1 MGVLE
6 LQMSDKVYIEKI
18 GGKMKKGSSLI
29 KSTFIIMI
37 VSLISRALGFVR
49 DMLIAK
55 NFGAGMYTDAY
66 NIAVSVPEIIFTLV
80 GLAIS
85 TAFLPMLSKVK
96 AKNGKEEMY
105 NFANN
110 LINILFIVSLIFFIV
125 TSIFAKEIVY
135 IFGFSEETS
144 LLAIKLLRITL
155 LNLVFLAVNAC
166 FTAMLQVNEDFIIP
180 SILGLFFNLP
190 MIIYLLL
197 FRNYDI
203 VGLTI
208 ANVIGNFFRVAVQVP
223 SLITHGYRY
232 KFLIKLK
239 DERLK
244 EIIILI
250 IPVIIGAGANSLNMI
265 VDKYIASYLEVGSI
279 SALDYAQKLILF
291 INTIITTSVTSV
303 VYPLMANMRHSGD
316 NTGFIKILKK
326 SIVYLAILLIPIS
339 IGVMIF
345 GKDIVKIVYE
355 RGEFTEH
362 AVYITT
368 LALLGCGVGIFFT
381 GIRDILNSTLFSMGK
396 TKITTINGI
405 IGVIINIIC
414 SVVLSKYIGIM
425 GIALASSIAMVVT
438 SILLLISIIKLEKSF
453 IIKDTIKKIGIITIN
468 SIIMGIIIIL
478 LVIYLRDKL
487 NSIVLLLLGT
497 IIGSIIYFIL
507 CYISKIQEVI
517 EIRSLI
523 LKKIKR

>member
-1 MGVLE
+1 MRQSIHG
-6 LQMSDKVYIEKI
+6 KI
-18 GGKMKKGSSLI
+18 GEKMKKKSSLI

-37 VSLISRALGFVR
+37 VSLISRALGFIR

-96 AKNGKEEMY
+96 ARSGKKEMY
-105 NFANN
+105 SFANN
-110 LINILFIVSLIFFIV
+110 LINILFIVSLLFFIV
-125 TSIFAKEIVY
+125 TSIFSKEIVY

-144 LLAIKLLRITL
+144 LIAIKLLKITL
-155 LNLVFLAVNAC
+155 LNLLFLAVNAC

-197 FRNYDI
+197 FKNYDI

-232 KFLIKLK
+232 KFLIKFK

-250 IPVIIGAGANSLNMI
+250 IPVIVGAGANSLNMV
-265 VDKYIASYLEVGSI
+265 VDKYIASYLEVGSV

-316 NTGFIKILKK
+316 NNGFINTLKK
-326 SIVYLAILLIPIS
+326 SILYLAILLIPITV
-339 IGVMIF
+339 GVIIF
-345 GKDIVKIVYE
+345 GNDIVKVVYA
-355 RGEFTEH
+355 RGKFTEH

-368 LALLGCGVGIFFT
+368 LALLGYGFGIFFT

-396 TKITTINGI
+396 TKITTLNGI
-405 IGVIINIIC
+405 IGVIINIIF
-414 SVVLSKYIGIM
+414 SIVLSKYIGIM
-425 GIALASSIAMVVT
+425 GVALASVIAMVVT
-438 SILLLISIIKLEKSF
+438 AILLFISIIKLEKSF
-453 IIKDTIKKIGIITIN
+453 IIKDIIKKIIIITMN
-468 SIIMGIIIIL
+468 SIIMGVVIIIL
-478 LVIYLRDKL
+478 VICLRTRL
-487 NSIVLLLLGT
+487 NSVVLLLLGT

-507 CYISKIQEVI
+507 CYLFKIEEVI

>member
-1 MGVLE
+1 
-6 LQMSDKVYIEKI
+6 
-18 GGKMKKGSSLI
+18 MKRGSSLI

-37 VSLISRALGFVR
+37 VSLISRALGFIR

-96 AKNGKEEMY
+96 AKKGKKEMY
-105 NFANN
+105 SFANN
-110 LINILFIVSLIFFIV
+110 VINILFIVSLIFFMI
-125 TSIFAKEIVY
+125 TSIFSKEIVN

-144 LLAIKLLRITL
+144 LLAIKLLKITL
-155 LNLVFLAVNAC
+155 LNLLFLSINAC
-166 FTAMLQVNEDFIIP
+166 FTSLLQVNEDFVVP

-190 MIIYLLL
+190 MILYLLL
-197 FRNYDI
+197 FKNYDI

-223 SLITHGYRY
+223 SLLKHGYAY
-232 KFLIKLK
+232 KFLISFK

-244 EIIILI
+244 EVMLLI
-250 IPVIIGAGANSLNMI
+250 IPVIIGAGANSLNMV
-265 VDKYIASYLEVGSI
+265 VDKYIASYLEVGSV
-279 SALDYAQKLILF
+279 SALDYAQKLIFF

-316 NTGFIKILKK
+316 NNGFINILKK
-326 SIVYLAILLIPIS
+326 AILYLAILLIPIT
-339 IGVMIF
+339 IGVIIF

-355 RGEFTEH
+355 RGKFTEH

-368 LALLGCGVGIFFT
+368 LALLGYGLGILFT

-405 IGVIINIIC
+405 IGVIINIIF
-414 SVVLSKYIGIM
+414 SVILSKYIGIM
-425 GIALASSIAMVVT
+425 GVALASAIAMIVT
-438 SILLLISIIKLEKSF
+438 SILLFKSIIKLEKGF
-453 IIKDTIKKIGIITIN
+453 IIKDIIKKMGIITIN
-468 SIIMGIIIIL
+468 SIIMGVIII
-478 LVIYLRDKL
+478 VIVICLRSKL

-507 CYISKIQEVI
+507 CYLFKIEEVI
-517 EIRSLI
+517 EIKSLI

>member
-1 MGVLE
+1 
-6 LQMSDKVYIEKI
+6 
-18 GGKMKKGSSLI
+18 MKRGSSLI

-37 VSLISRALGFVR
+37 VSLISRALGFIR

-55 NFGAGMYTDAY
+55 NFGAGIYTDAY

-96 AKNGKEEMY
+96 AKKGKKEMY
-105 NFANN
+105 SFANN
-110 LINILFIVSLIFFIV
+110 VINILFIVSLIFFMI
-125 TSIFAKEIVY
+125 TSIFSKEIVN

-144 LLAIKLLRITL
+144 LLAIKLLKITL
-155 LNLVFLAVNAC
+155 LNLLFLSINAC
-166 FTAMLQVNEDFIIP
+166 FTSLLQVNEDFVVP

-190 MIIYLLL
+190 MILYLLL
-197 FRNYDI
+197 FKNYDI

-208 ANVIGNFFRVAVQVP
+208 ANVIGNFFRVVVQVP
-223 SLITHGYRY
+223 SLLKHGYEY
-232 KFLIKLK
+232 KFLISFK

-244 EIIILI
+244 EIMILI
-250 IPVIIGAGANSLNMI
+250 IPVIIGAGANSLNMV
-265 VDKYIASYLEVGSI
+265 VDKYIASYLEVGSV
-279 SALDYAQKLILF
+279 SALDYAQKLIFF

-316 NTGFIKILKK
+316 DNGFIKILKK
-326 SIVYLAILLIPIS
+326 AILYLAILLIPIT

-355 RGEFTEH
+355 RGKFTEH

-368 LALLGCGVGIFFT
+368 LALLGYGLGIFFT

-405 IGVIINIIC
+405 IGVIINIIF
-414 SVVLSKYIGIM
+414 SVILSKYIGIM
-425 GIALASSIAMVVT
+425 GVALASAIAMIVT
-438 SILLLISIIKLEKSF
+438 SILLFKSIIKLEKGF
-453 IIKDTIKKIGIITIN
+453 IIKDIIKKISIITIN
-468 SIIMGIIIIL
+468 SIIMGVIIIII
-478 LVIYLRDKL
+478 VISLRNKF
-487 NSIVLLLLGT
+487 NTIVLLLLGT

-507 CYISKIQEVI
+507 CYIFKIEEVI
-517 EIRSLI
+517 EIKSLI

>member
-1 MGVLE
+1 
-6 LQMSDKVYIEKI
+6 
-18 GGKMKKGSSLI
+18 
-29 KSTFIIMI
+29 
-37 VSLISRALGFVR
+37 
-49 DMLIAK
+49 
-55 NFGAGMYTDAY
+55 
-66 NIAVSVPEIIFTLV
+66 
-80 GLAIS
+80 
-85 TAFLPMLSKVK
+85 
-96 AKNGKEEMY
+96 
-105 NFANN
+105 
-110 LINILFIVSLIFFIV
+110 
-125 TSIFAKEIVY
+125 
-135 IFGFSEETS
+135 
-144 LLAIKLLRITL
+144 
-155 LNLVFLAVNAC
+155 
-166 FTAMLQVNEDFIIP
+166 
-180 SILGLFFNLP
+180 
-190 MIIYLLL
+190 
-197 FRNYDI
+197 
-203 VGLTI
+203 
-208 ANVIGNFFRVAVQVP
+208 
-223 SLITHGYRY
+223 
-232 KFLIKLK
+232 
-239 DERLK
+239 
-244 EIIILI
+244 
-250 IPVIIGAGANSLNMI
+250 MI

-291 INTIITTSVTSV
+291 INTIITASVTSV
-303 VYPLMANMRHSGD
+303 VYPLMANMRHDGD
-316 NTGFIKILKK
+316 NNGFIKILKK
-326 SIVYLAILLIPIS
+326 AILYLAILLIPIS

-345 GKDIVKIVYE
+345 GKDIVKIVYQ
-355 RGEFTEH
+355 RGEFTEY

-368 LALLGCGVGIFFT
+368 LAMLGYGVGIFFT

-497 IIGSIIYFIL
+497 IIGSIVYFIL
-507 CYISKIQEVI
+507 CYLSKIEEVI

>member
-1 MGVLE
+1 
-6 LQMSDKVYIEKI
+6 
-18 GGKMKKGSSLI
+18 MKKGNSLI

-66 NIAVSVPEIIFTLV
+66 NVAVSVPEIIFTLV

-96 AKNGKEEMY
+96 AKKGKREMY
-105 NFANN
+105 DFANN
-110 LINILFIVSLIFFIV
+110 VINILFIISLIFFIV
-125 TSIFAKEIVY
+125 ANIFSKEIVY

-144 LLAIKLLRITL
+144 LLAIKLLKITL
-155 LNLVFLAVNAC
+155 LNLLFLSINAC
-166 FTAMLQVNEDFIIP
+166 FTSLLQVNEDFVVP

-223 SLITHGYRY
+223 SLLTHGYRY
-232 KFLIKLK
+232 KFLIKFK

-250 IPVIIGAGANSLNMI
+250 IPVIIGAGANSLNMV
-265 VDKYIASYLEVGSI
+265 VDKYIASYLEVGSV

-303 VYPLMANMRHSGD
+303 VYPLMANMLHSD
-316 NTGFIKILKK
+316 DKSGFINILKK
-326 SIVYLAILLIPIS
+326 SILYLAIVLIPIT
-339 IGVMIF
+339 IGVIIF
-345 GKDIVKIVYE
+345 DKDIVKVVYA
-355 RGEFTEH
+355 RGKFTEH
-362 AVYITT
+362 AVDITT
-368 LALLGCGVGIFFT
+368 LALLGYGFGIFFT

-405 IGVIINIIC
+405 IGVIVNIIL
-414 SVVLSKYIGIM
+414 SIILSKYLGII
-425 GIALASSIAMVVT
+425 GIALAASIAMIVT
-438 SILLLISIIKLEKSF
+438 SILLFISIIKLKKGF
-453 IIKDTIKKIGIITIN
+453 IIKDIIKKIGILTIN
-468 SIIMGIIIIL
+468 SVIMGVVIVI
-478 LVIYLRDKL
+478 LVIYLRSKL

-507 CYISKIQEVI
+507 CYLFKIEEVI
-517 EIRSLI
+517 EIKSLI

>member
-1 MGVLE
+1 
-6 LQMSDKVYIEKI
+6 
-18 GGKMKKGSSLI
+18 MKKGNSLI

-37 VSLISRALGFVR
+37 VSLISRALGFIR

-96 AKNGKEEMY
+96 AKKGQKEMY

-110 LINILFIVSLIFFIV
+110 VINILFIVSLLFFII
-125 TSIFAKEIVY
+125 TSIFSKEIVY

-144 LLAIKLLRITL
+144 LIAIKLLKITL
-155 LNLVFLAVNAC
+155 LNLLFLSINAC
-166 FTAMLQVNEDFIIP
+166 FTSLLQVNEDFVVP

-223 SLITHGYRY
+223 SLLTHGYRY
-232 KFLIKLK
+232 KFLIKFK

-250 IPVIIGAGANSLNMI
+250 IPVIVGAGANSLNMV
-265 VDKYIASYLEVGSI
+265 VDKYIASYLEVGSV

-303 VYPLMANMRHSGD
+303 VYPLMANMLHSD
-316 NTGFIKILKK
+316 DKSGFINILKK
-326 SIVYLAILLIPIS
+326 SILYLAIVLIPIT
-339 IGVMIF
+339 IGVIIF
-345 GKDIVKIVYE
+345 DKDIVKVVYA
-355 RGEFTEH
+355 RGKFTEH
-362 AVYITT
+362 AVDITT
-368 LALLGCGVGIFFT
+368 LALLGYGFGIFFT

-405 IGVIINIIC
+405 IGVIVNIIL
-414 SVVLSKYIGIM
+414 SIILSKYLGII
-425 GIALASSIAMVVT
+425 GIALAASIAMIVT
-438 SILLLISIIKLEKSF
+438 SILLFISIIKLKKGF
-453 IIKDTIKKIGIITIN
+453 IIKDIIKKIGIITIN
-468 SIIMGIIIIL
+468 SVIMGVVIVI
-478 LVIYLRDKL
+478 LVIYLRSKL

-507 CYISKIQEVI
+507 CYLFKIEEVI
-517 EIRSLI
+517 EIKSLI

>member
-1 MGVLE
+1 
-6 LQMSDKVYIEKI
+6 
-18 GGKMKKGSSLI
+18 MKRGSSLI

-37 VSLISRALGFVR
+37 VSLISRALGFIR

-55 NFGAGMYTDAY
+55 NFGAGIYTDAY

-96 AKNGKEEMY
+96 AKKGKKEMY
-105 NFANN
+105 SFANN
-110 LINILFIVSLIFFIV
+110 VINILFIVSLIFFMI
-125 TSIFAKEIVY
+125 TSIFSKEIVN

-144 LLAIKLLRITL
+144 LLAIKLLKITL
-155 LNLVFLAVNAC
+155 LNLLFLSINAC
-166 FTAMLQVNEDFIIP
+166 FTSLLQVNEDFVVP

-190 MIIYLLL
+190 MILYLLL
-197 FRNYDI
+197 FKNYDI

-223 SLITHGYRY
+223 SLLKHGYAY
-232 KFLIKLK
+232 KFLISFK

-244 EIIILI
+244 EIMILI
-250 IPVIIGAGANSLNMI
+250 IPVIIGAGANSLNMV
-265 VDKYIASYLEVGSI
+265 VDKYIASYLEVGSV

-316 NTGFIKILKK
+316 NNGFINILKK
-326 SIVYLAILLIPIS
+326 AILYLAILLIPIT

-345 GKDIVKIVYE
+345 GKDIVKIIYE
-355 RGEFTEH
+355 RGKFTEH

-368 LALLGCGVGIFFT
+368 LALLGYGLGIFFT

-405 IGVIINIIC
+405 IGVIINIIF

-425 GIALASSIAMVVT
+425 GVALASAIAMIVT
-438 SILLLISIIKLEKSF
+438 SILLFKSIIKLEKGF
-453 IIKDTIKKIGIITIN
+453 IIKDIIRKIGIITIN
-468 SIIMGIIIIL
+468 SIIMGVIIIII
-478 LVIYLRDKL
+478 VICLRSKL
-487 NSIVLLLLGT
+487 NSIVLLFIGT

-507 CYISKIQEVI
+507 CYLFKIEEVI
-517 EIRSLI
+517 EMKSLI

>member
-1 MGVLE
+1 
-6 LQMSDKVYIEKI
+6 
-18 GGKMKKGSSLI
+18 MKRGSSLI

-37 VSLISRALGFVR
+37 VSLISRALGFIR

-55 NFGAGMYTDAY
+55 NFGAGIYTDAY

-96 AKNGKEEMY
+96 AKKGKKEMY
-105 NFANN
+105 SFANN
-110 LINILFIVSLIFFIV
+110 VINILFIVSLIFFMI
-125 TSIFAKEIVY
+125 TSIFSKEIVN

-144 LLAIKLLRITL
+144 LLAIKLLKITL
-155 LNLVFLAVNAC
+155 LNLLFLSINAC
-166 FTAMLQVNEDFIIP
+166 FTSLLQVNEDFVVP

-190 MIIYLLL
+190 MILYLLL
-197 FRNYDI
+197 FKNYDI

-223 SLITHGYRY
+223 SLLKHGYAY
-232 KFLIKLK
+232 KFLISFK

-244 EIIILI
+244 EVMLLI
-250 IPVIIGAGANSLNMI
+250 IPVIIGAGANSLNMV
-265 VDKYIASYLEVGSI
+265 VDKYIASYLEVGSV
-279 SALDYAQKLILF
+279 SALDYAQKLIFF

-316 NTGFIKILKK
+316 NNGFINILKK
-326 SIVYLAILLIPIS
+326 AILYLAILLIPIT
-339 IGVMIF
+339 IGVIIF

-355 RGEFTEH
+355 RGKFTEH

-368 LALLGCGVGIFFT
+368 LALLGYGLGILFT

-405 IGVIINIIC
+405 IGVIINIIF
-414 SVVLSKYIGIM
+414 SVILSKYIGIM
-425 GIALASSIAMVVT
+425 GVALASAIAMIVT
-438 SILLLISIIKLEKSF
+438 SILLFKSIIKLEKGF
-453 IIKDTIKKIGIITIN
+453 IIKDIIKKMGIITIN
-468 SIIMGIIIIL
+468 SIIMGVIII
-478 LVIYLRDKL
+478 VIVICLRSKL

-507 CYISKIQEVI
+507 CYLFKIEEVI
-517 EIRSLI
+517 EIKSLI